1 MGGLREEVKRFKPP
15 NASKGKGKGEDAKG
29 GRNTKRQKFMPMPKE
44 LIGQS
49 SVVDGEK
56 ICFDYNLAKGCDQK
70 GVDRCPKGVHKCA
83 FPNCKGDHSFADCDR
98 RGKKRH

>member
-1 MGGLREEVKRFKPP
+1 
-15 NASKGKGKGEDAKG
+15 
-29 GRNTKRQKFMPMPKE
+29 MPKE

-49 SVVDGEK
+49 SGVDGEK